1 MANIL
6 EIMGKVAFVVGVLFA
21 IFGGIWGGKAAPT
34 NDAVII
40 VLLVSG
46 VVIGLLN
53 ITAREATA
61 VLVATVALIVLA
73 IWSTTSAFQPVYD
86 VSQGLAEN
94 VIGIVDSFALLM
106 APAAVIIAL
115 RAVIAA
121 ARPGD

>member
-1 MANIL
+1 MANLL
-6 EIMGKVAFVVGVLFA
+6 EIIGKVAFVVGVLFA
-21 IFGGIWGGKAAPT
+21 IFGGIWGGKVAPT

-46 VVIGLLN
+46 VAIGLLN

-61 VLVATVALIVLA
+61 VLVATVALVVLA

-94 VIGIVDSFALLM
+94 VIGIVDAFALLM
-106 APAAVIIAL
+106 APAAVIIAV
-115 RAVIAA
+115 RAVVAA